1 MACVDLWSGSIIVV
15 ISVPRWSPGSQAACL
30 DLPASQ
36 SVYSKPRQQ
45 GKGRG
50 LVTRLDASVQLQ
62 QQHSCLFIWRVDTGG
77 FSLLCCPP
85 LLKCLFYLQYRQR
98 QTKCPR
104 RCSGVRY
111 SIYVFDQL
119 FSKTAAI
126 SHRTSINVRIEP
138 VKTSTEHVNYPVSFK
153 VCSHLKVCAPMW
165 NHAWVCCAVSVGS
178 KPPLFD
184 LSFTFSFNLSAT
196 ACFPHIYPNLL
207 APHHQEATPCRDT
220 RPLITN

>member
-1 MACVDLWSGSIIVV
+1 MEPGL
-15 ISVPRWSPGSQAACL
+15 PGSLPRPPCLSVCLQQAKAT
-30 DLPASQ
+30 
-36 SVYSKPRQQ
+36 

-85 LLKCLFYLQYRQR
+85 LFKCLFYLQYRQR

-111 SIYVFDQL
+111 SLYVFDQL

-126 SHRTSINVRIEP
+126 SHCTSINVRLEP
-138 VKTSTEHVNYPVSFK
+138 VKTSTKHVNYPVSFR
-153 VCSHLKVCAPMW
+153 VCSHLKVRAPMR
-165 NHAWVCCAVSVGS
+165 NHACVVLQAMG
-178 KPPLFD
+178 L
-184 LSFTFSFNLSAT
+184 
-196 ACFPHIYPNLL
+196 NLL
-207 APHHQEATPCRDT
+207 FSTYHSHSASTFQQRPAPLTFTPTFWPPHHQEATPCRDT